1 MIAIVEKIEH
11 LVVIVLLILMM
22 AVILCGTAWMG
33 WETVRQLLTPPLFL
47 LDTSKMME
55 LFGLFFMILIGLELL
70 ETVKTYLTG
79 NQLHVEVI
87 FLVAMIA
94 VARKVIILD
103 MKHLAPGVPL
113 GIAVLIICLAGGY
126 FLVRRADAGGV
137 KTEHVRKK
145 ENAG

>member
-11 LVVIVLLILMM
+11 LVVVVLLIMM
-22 AVILCGTAWMG
+22 IAVILCGTAWMG

-70 ETVKTYLTG
+70 ETVKTYLSG

-103 MKHLAPGVPL
+103 MKHLDPGVPL

-126 FLVRRADAGGV
+126 FLVRRASSSA
-137 KTEHVRKK
+137 KPEHVQKK
-145 ENAG
+145 NNAG